1 MVGGVKVPSNL
12 SYPTDKKDKTM
23 AEKVD
28 IAVGEMIRA
37 LRFKNNMTQS
47 DLSQA
52 LSISFQQIQKYETG
66 KNRVSASMLAKIA
79 ATFNVPI
86 GHFFGDSPLTPFE
99 ADRQIS
105 ELLDRFEKMSD
116 RKKMALLKI
125 AREM

>member
-1 MVGGVKVPSNL
+1 MGGHFI
-12 SYPTDKKDKTM
+12 YPTDKKDKTM

-37 LRFKNNMTQS
+37 LRFKNNMTQA
-47 DLSQA
+47 DLSQV

-79 ATFNVPI
+79 AAFNVPV
-86 GHFFGDSPLTPFE
+86 GHFFGGSPLSNSPP
-99 ADRQIS
+99 DKQIS